1 MKIGGF
7 QKFSLLDYPGEL
19 AAIIFTQGCNFRC
32 SYCHNP
38 ELVDVAKSDS
48 LYPEEQIL
56 DFLKS
61 RKGKLTAVV
70 IGGGEPTLQEDL
82 EDFLDKIKA
91 MNYLIKVDTNG
102 SFPESIENLVN
113 KDLVDYWAMDLKAP
127 ESLYPLVTRAEI
139 PFSSILKSM
148 EIIRESSKSY
158 EYRTT
163 FFDKLLHL
171 EDLERIQKLLRPG
184 DKFYLQECQY
194 SKTLDNLSSAAEID
208 SPSFLNWQNQPFL
221 QSLIQW
227 GNKNQVKIEIRKL

>member
-32 SYCHNP
+32 PYCHNP
-38 ELVDVAKSDS
+38 ELVDVAKSDF

-102 SFPESIENLVN
+102 SIPESIENLVN

-127 ESLYPLVTRAEI
+127 ESLYPLVTRADI

-158 EYRTT
+158 EFRTT

-171 EDLERIQKLLRPG
+171 ED
-184 DKFYLQECQY
+184 
-194 SKTLDNLSSAAEID
+194 
-208 SPSFLNWQNQPFL
+208 FLCFQ
-221 QSLIQW
+221 
-227 GNKNQVKIEIRKL
+227 G